1 MGLGRATM
9 TRRRSSLAGRRPTAT
24 TPSSSR
30 SSKRYVQF
38 SLPSFAGLTF
48 REQGFACEPVLQTC
62 MVYLEGY
69 KTFTDPEQMKRI
81 VSLMHRQA
89 IKAKT
94 EALFFKVRFLSHA
107 APQSLLMSWQP
118 TVLELFQR
126 ILDDEAFVA
135 SKDSAPSDLKKLI
148 EYILRKFFKVVKE
161 RPMRLLEVRLRRLL
175 LSSG

>member
-1 MGLGRATM
+1 
-9 TRRRSSLAGRRPTAT
+9 
-24 TPSSSR
+24 
-30 SSKRYVQF
+30 
-38 SLPSFAGLTF
+38 
-48 REQGFACEPVLQTC
+48 

-69 KTFTDPEQMKRI
+69 KTFTDSEQMKRI

-94 EALFFKVRFLSHA
+94 EALFFKVRFASL
-107 APQSLLMSWQP
+107 APRSLLTSCSAVKP

-126 ILDDEAFVA
+126 ILDDEAFSA

-161 RPMRLLEVRLRRLL
+161 RPMRLLEVSCCHRL
-175 LSSG
+175 LSSCSH